1 MVVPELTS
9 VTTVGIIEALAPKDD
24 GEDPMVVVVHR

>member
-1 MVVPELTS
+1 MAIPESTS

-24 GEDPMVVVVHR
+24 GEDPLMAIVR